1 VGSPALAAVPPR
13 PELLRPP
20 RVGVGDKVAVVATAG
35 VVPPSRLNAG
45 IARLE
50 SWGLR
55 VHVGEHVLDVETSL
69 SYLAGSDAERAADF
83 TAAWTDAE
91 VAAVMLARGGYGT
104 QRLIELLDWELLAS
118 AQPKILVG
126 FSDATALH
134 SAVAGRLGLV
144 TVHSHVVTSL
154 GGAATA
160 SAEALRVLLM
170 QPESVGDLL
179 AGSPVRV
186 VTPGRVTGV
195 LVGGNLALLA
205 SEVGTPF
212 WRPARDA
219 IVVLEDVLE
228 TPYRIDRLLTQLL
241 RAGWFEG
248 ARGVVLGSFTEC
260 GDAAE
265 VEAVLVDRLCPLGVP
280 ILAGLDF
287 GHTHTSAT
295 IPLGVQATLDTADP
309 SLRLEQPPLA

>member
-1 VGSPALAAVPPR
+1 M
-13 PELLRPP
+13 
-20 RVGVGDKVAVVATAG
+20 ATAG

-55 VHVGEHVLDVETSL
+55 VDVAEHVLDVDGSL
-69 SYLAGSDAERAADF
+69 PYLAGGDADRAADF
-83 TAAWTDAE
+83 TTAWTDDE
-91 VAAVMLARGGYGT
+91 VAAVMIARGGYGT

-118 AQPKILVG
+118 AQPKVLVG

-154 GGAATA
+154 GAAAPA
-160 SAEALRVLLM
+160 SAEALRALLM

-179 AGSPVRV
+179 AGSSMEVM
-186 VTPGRVTGV
+186 TPGRAAGM

-205 SEVGTPF
+205 SEVGTPS
-212 WRPARDA
+212 WRRTQDA

-248 ARGVVLGSFTEC
+248 VRGIVLGSFTEC
-260 GDAAE
+260 GDAAQ

-280 ILAGLDF
+280 LVGGLDF
-287 GHTHTSAT
+287 GHSDTSAT
-295 IPLGVQATLDTADP
+295 IPLGVQATLDTA
-309 SLRLEQPPLA
+309 SLSLVLDEPPLV